1 MSSHSPPGRYRRD
14 IQALRGFAVLVVV
27 FYHAKISYFSAGY
40 RGVDVF
46 FVISGFL
53 ITRLIKHGIENG
65 HFRFSDFY
73 FRRAKRLLPAA
84 YVTFLVTAL
93 LAPLFLTSLEMNQL
107 PAQMAGAVTFTAN
120 FVLWQQQGYFHG
132 AAELIPLLHVW
143 SLAIEEQYY
152 FILPALLVFVP
163 RRLWLRGAILV
174 LLASLALFLLRIE
187 NESTFFLLP
196 GRAWELMIGSVGA
209 LIVPG
214 EHLRRALKILCWP
227 ALAAL
232 LALSMVS
239 VTNYRPGPEVVLICL
254 ATLIVILSHHPLLSK
269 GPLMHGLSKVGDMS
283 YSLYLVHWPLFAFF
297 NNVWVGASGADQP
310 TTIWIGLIL
319 LSLLLAYLLNRYV
332 EEPVR
337 RAEIKGTLGNLAR
350 TVATSLSLILI
361 TFGTSHLAAGASAK
375 DYAYIRR
382 VNDGFGAACRFYNAF
397 EPLPECRNSDHP
409 EILYWGDSFA
419 MHLVPGALGADGG
432 APAIAQATS
441 PVCGALLGL
450 GAVQDRGDIN
460 LQWAEHCIDFNEA
473 VLAYLKQTDS
483 IKIVVLSS
491 PFEQFVNTGEFRL
504 LKRAA
509 KDGSEHLVEA
519 SVAEAVAGM
528 KRTVDAIRALGKRVV
543 VVAPPPSAYGFDIG
557 RCIERID
564 NHLPILGVVDDCNIN
579 RDTYLKMRR
588 HVLEL
593 LAALPEQ
600 AGVEVIRFDDYLCDN
615 KRCRTY
621 IDGTFIYR
629 DTGHFSHEGAV
640 FVTNKLSLLDQ
651 IRRAAR

>member
-27 FYHAKISYFSAGY
+27 FYHGKISFFSAGY

-53 ITRLIKHGIENG
+53 ITRMIKHAIENDR
-65 HFRFSDFY
+65 FRFSDFY

-163 RRLWLRGAILV
+163 RRFWLRGAMLV
-174 LLASLALFLLRIE
+174 LLASLALFLVRID

-214 EHLRRALKILCWP
+214 ERLRRALKILFWP
-227 ALAAL
+227 ALVVL
-232 LALSMVS
+232 LTLPVVS
-239 VTNYRPGPEVVLICL
+239 FTVYRPGPEVVLICL
-254 ATLIVILSHHPLLSK
+254 ATIIIILAHHPLLSV
-269 GPLMHGLSKVGDMS
+269 GPAMHGLSKVGDMS

-297 NNVWVGASGADQP
+297 NNVWVGPSGSEQP
-310 TTIWIGLIL
+310 TGIWIGLIL

-337 RAEIKGTLGNLAR
+337 RAKIKGTLGNLVR

-361 TFGTSHLAAGASAK
+361 TIGTSHLAAGASSK

-382 VNDGFGAACRFYNAF
+382 VNDGFGAACRFYKDFQA
-397 EPLPECRNSDHP
+397 LPECRNSDHP
-409 EILYWGDSFA
+409 EILFWGDSFA
-419 MHLVPGALGADGG
+419 MHLVPGALGAQGG
-432 APAIAQATS
+432 APRIAQATS
-441 PVCGALLGL
+441 PVCGPLLGL
-450 GAVQDRGDIN
+450 GAVQEQGDIN
-460 LQWAEHCIDFNEA
+460 RKWAEHCIDFNAA
-473 VLAYLKQTDS
+473 VLAYLKRTDS
-483 IKIVVLSS
+483 ISLIVLSS
-491 PFEQFVNTGEFRL
+491 PFEQFVNKGEFRL
-504 LKRAA
+504 LKRDGQ
-509 KDGSEHLVEA
+509 DGSEQLVEA
-519 SVAEAVAGM
+519 GVAEAVAGL
-528 KRTVDAIRALGKRVV
+528 KRTVDAVRAMGKRVV

-564 NHLPILGVVDDCNIN
+564 NHLPILGVTDDCNI
-579 RDTYLKMRR
+579 DKATYHKMRGN
-588 HVLEL
+588 VLEF
-593 LAALPEQ
+593 LAALPQQ
-600 AGVEVIRFDDYLCDN
+600 ADVEVIRFDDFLCDS
-615 KRCRTY
+615 RLCRTY

-629 DTGHFSHEGAV
+629 DAGHFSHEGAV
-640 FVTNKLSLLDQ
+640 YVTNALSLLDK
-651 IRRAAR
+651 IRQAAR